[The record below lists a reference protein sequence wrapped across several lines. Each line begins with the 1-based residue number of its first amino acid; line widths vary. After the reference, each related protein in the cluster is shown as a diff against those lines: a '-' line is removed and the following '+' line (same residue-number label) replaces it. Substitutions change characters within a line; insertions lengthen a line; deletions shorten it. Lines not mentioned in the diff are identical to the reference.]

1 MTKPE
6 RHAPAHAANE
16 LDSIYTRRF
25 SAHITYRNR
34 VWQVLTSRYL
44 SRYIG
49 PDATVLDL
57 GCGYGEFINN
67 VACGRKFALDL
78 NPRARQ
84 HLAAGITFFEQN
96 CSEAWP
102 LPDGVLDVVFSSNFF
117 EHLPSKQAM
126 SDSLAEA
133 RRCLRDGGR
142 MIVMGPNVRF
152 LGGAY
157 WDFWDH
163 HLALTE
169 NSVAEALE
177 VQGFEVQR
185 VIDRFLPYT
194 MVNKR
199 YAPAALIALYLKLPL
214 AWRIF
219 GKQFLVIAAKPG
231 RRG

>member
-1 MTKPE
+1 MKTE
-6 RHAPAHAANE
+6 RHPSPHTAGE

-25 SAHITYRNR
+25 NAHIAYRNL
-34 VWQVLTSRYL
+34 VWRVLTSRYF

-67 VACGRKFALDL
+67 VACGRKYALDL

-84 HLAAGITFFEQN
+84 HLAAGIAFFEQN
-96 CSEAWP
+96 CSEPWP
-102 LPDGVLDVVFSSNFF
+102 LPDGALDVVFSSNFF

-126 SDSLAEA
+126 SDSLAEGW
-133 RRCLRDGGR
+133 RCLRAGGR
-142 MIVMGPNVRF
+142 IVVMGPNVRF

-177 VQGFEVQR
+177 VQGFRLQH
-185 VIDRFLPYT
+185 VIPRFLPYT

-199 YAPAALIALYLKLPL
+199 HAPAALLALYLKLPF
-214 AWRIF
+214 AWRLF
-219 GKQFLVIAAKPG
+219 GKQFLVMATKPG
-231 RRG
+231 NSV